1 MLSENCQ
8 LALLKSTIVLN
19 RFKPVVLKSTT
30 VISQLESASF
40 YFISKLD
47 FAFRSTF
54 SENSKI
60 RHGTAFQCYYCSN
73 W

>member
-8 LALLKSTIVLN
+8 IALLKCTTILN
-19 RFKPVVLKSTT
+19 HFKLVVLKSTT
-30 VISQLESASF
+30 DISQLESASF
-40 YFISKLD
+40 YFSSKPDL
-47 FAFRSTF
+47 AFGSNF